1 MWWKKTL
8 VLAGLAFFTAG
19 ATIILALIITLHF
32 PAPANQDVLGVKVTA
47 PAALFFTPTSAE
59 KNKVKNLLRFNQAQ
73 VKRNVVKLKTS
84 ALLENAGGGKMKLKN
99 RLSLNLLDKIK
110 LIATLKKTEEIS
122 PGKFVGYGAI
132 EGIENSFA
140 TLISK
145 GDMLTGNIYLP
156 DKIYEIRPAGNGL
169 TIINQIDPKK
179 FPRDDNVTS
188 SVANLS
194 DAVVPMDIS
203 TTTIDVMVVYTKQ
216 AREDAGSV
224 GAIESLI
231 DLAVADANMAYENS
245 LVPQKLKLVHT
256 VEVNYAEPASNDSSA
271 ELTAL
276 KDISDGAMDNIHTLR
291 DQYKAD
297 IVTLFVTNAK
307 KADGTD
313 VCGIGYQMD
322 SGNKDDFAALAFN
335 VVPLDCISNLSYPHE
350 LGHNMGAGHEETNAS
365 PTGLYESSHGTQ
377 DPDCKYRSVMAY
389 PCSCA
394 GTCTR
399 MPFFSN
405 PDVEYDDWTTG
416 ISGQANNAF
425 TLLLTRDEVAN
436 FRNSLSTYQPL
447 TNANL
452 DQLNQFLPGMQ
463 NFNLQN
469 ISRETQNLGGTFNT
483 TFWLGRAANDEIYA
497 QTFVA
502 NGPTA
507 NNKVIVKGVSFAA
520 ARVGNPPFL
529 VRVAIRSDKDG
540 ADLAYVAVE
549 RAQISTEP
557 LSDSSWI
564 RADFSRPLTLSS
576 SGIYYLVIYTP
587 SHDGNNYYDL
597 GAESIVTNGVLYQ
610 DGSVVPFYNLM
621 GKIHYETNLT
631 GVNVP

>member
-1 MWWKKTL
+1 MLSGLTL
-8 VLAGLAFFTAG
+8 FTAG
-19 ATIILALIITLHF
+19 TTIILALIIAPYL
-32 PAPANQDVLGVKVTA
+32 PSPANQDVLGVKVTA
-47 PAALFFTPTSAE
+47 PAALFSTPTSAE
-59 KNKVKNLLRFNQAQ
+59 KNKVKNLLRFNKAQ
-73 VKRNVVKLKTS
+73 VKRNVVKLKTTS
-84 ALLENAGGGKMKLKN
+84 LWEKASGGKQKLKN
-99 RLSLNLLDKIK
+99 RLSFNLADKIN
-110 LIATLKKTEEIS
+110 LIAALKKTEEIS
-122 PGKFVGYGAI
+122 PNKFVSYGTI

-179 FPRDDNVTS
+179 FPRDDNIVS
-188 SVANLS
+188 SMPNLS
-194 DAVVPMDIS
+194 DAVVPMDMS

-216 AREDAGSV
+216 AREDAGSTA
-224 GAIESLI
+224 AIESLI

-256 VEVNYAEPASNDSSA
+256 VEVNYAEPASNDSST

-276 KDISDGAMDNIHTLR
+276 KDLSDGVMDNVHTLR

-307 KADGTD
+307 LADGTD

-322 SGNKDDFAALAFN
+322 SGNKDDFASRAFN
-335 VVPLDCISNLSYPHE
+335 VVPLDCISNLSYIHE

-377 DPDCKYRSVMAY
+377 DPDCKYRSIMAY

-416 ISGQANNAF
+416 ISGQADNAF

-436 FRNSLSTYQPL
+436 FRNSLSDYRPL
-447 TNANL
+447 TNVNL
-452 DQLNQFLPGMQ
+452 DQIFPIAQ
-463 NFNLQN
+463 NFDLSNLG
-469 ISRETQNLGGTFNT
+469 RETQVLGGTFNT
-483 TFWLGRAANDEIYA
+483 TFWLGRANNDELYA

-502 NGPTA
+502 NGPAA
-507 NNKVIVKGVSFAA
+507 NNKVTVKGVSFAA
-520 ARVGNPPFL
+520 SRVGNPPFL
-529 VRVAIRSDKDG
+529 VRAAIRSDKNG
-540 ADLAYVAVE
+540 ADLAYAAVE
-549 RAQISTEP
+549 RAKISANA
-557 LSDSSWI
+557 LSDNSWV

-587 SHDGNNYYDL
+587 SHDSNNYYDL
-597 GAESIVTNGVLYQ
+597 GAESITTNGALYQ
-610 DGSVVPFYNLM
+610 EINAVPFYNLM

-631 GVNVP
+631 GVNIP